1 MPLQKRLRAP
11 HGDAGQSIVEFSL
24 ALPIL
29 VFGLIGGADLARA
42 FAIQLAVQNGAR
54 AGAEAAAITQA
65 PTGNIA
71 AAKAVDEISRTPYL
85 QSATATV
92 NVDFKGQDGITDC
105 ALVTPTVATPCFV
118 TVRVRYTFRTIV
130 PWPFIPNTADFDR
143 STTMRAIA
151 PPIDGDTSCVLMPG
165 SGTCN

>member
-1 MPLQKRLRAP
+1 MQKRRLRALR
-11 HGDAGQSIVEFSL
+11 GDAGQSIVEFAL

-54 AGAEAAAITQA
+54 AGAEAAAIMQA
-65 PTGNIA
+65 PTGDIA
-71 AAKAVDEISRTPYL
+71 AAKAIDEISRTPYL
-85 QSATATV
+85 RSVNATV
-92 NVDFKGQDGITDC
+92 NVDFKQQDGVTAC

-118 TVRVRYTFRTIV
+118 TVRVRYTFQTIV
-130 PWPFIPNTADFDR
+130 PWPIIPNTADFDR

-151 PPIDGDTSCVLMPG
+151 PPNDGDTSCVRNPG
-165 SGTCN
+165 TGVCN